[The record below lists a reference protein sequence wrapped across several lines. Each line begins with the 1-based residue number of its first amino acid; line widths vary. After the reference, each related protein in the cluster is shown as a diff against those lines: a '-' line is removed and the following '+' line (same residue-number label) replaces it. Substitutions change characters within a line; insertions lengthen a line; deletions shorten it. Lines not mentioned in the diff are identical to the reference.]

1 MSVLLTD
8 IPDVSKL
15 SALSPAEFAAI
26 ATSLLPWIDWRIQPY
41 RDWIA
46 DPLKDLL
53 VCRLTTSPGSQ
64 DNPLVFS
71 LFSFLDTPLTTPKAA
86 GFKRPL
92 LHQILGSLPKD
103 RIEPYRAALVCLAT
117 SPTEVEK
124 NLSERSAALLEFLD
138 ASQAWVPC
146 TKHDDL
152 GIRMLELVETAEM
165 QPLIPGMLEWL
176 QDRNW
181 PPFRGCWTQLARFP
195 ELAIDSIREVLRTGD
210 DGCWKEALLNFLE
223 SEMPVKMR
231 ERGRVEVER
240 IAQQPTQDEIENDAW
255 EAANDCLKAMDDARD
270 KGKILGRKLDQ
281 RMDT

>member
-1 MSVLLTD
+1 MSGLD

-26 ATSLLPWIDWRIQPY
+26 ATSLLPWIDWRVQPY

-53 VCRLTTSPGSQ
+53 ESRLTTSPGSQ
-64 DNPLVFS
+64 DDPLVSS
-71 LFSFLDTPLTTPKAA
+71 LFSFLDTPSTTPEAA
-86 GFKRPL
+86 DLRHPL
-92 LHQILGSLPKD
+92 VHQILGSLPKN
-103 RIEPYRAALVCLAT
+103 RIEPYRVALVRLAT
-117 SPTEVEK
+117 SPTDVEK
-124 NLSERSAALLEFLD
+124 DLSERSAALLEFLD
-138 ASQAWVPC
+138 ASQAWVPR

-152 GIRMLELVETAEM
+152 GMRTLELVETAEEM

-181 PPFRGCWTQLARFP
+181 PPFRGCWAQLARFP
-195 ELAIDSIREVLRTGD
+195 ELAIDPIRVILRTGD
-210 DGCWKEALLNFLE
+210 DGWWEEALLKFLE

-231 ERGRVEVER
+231 ERARVEVER

-270 KGKILGRKLDQ
+270 RGKILGRKLDQ